1 MTEWGVFLVIVA
13 LITFIVT
20 VTTPIVKLNTTIT
33 KLNDSVNTL
42 NESFKRFDESNTESH
57 RRIWSKLEEHGEKL
71 GEHEGRIK
79 SLEDQ

>member
-13 LITFIVT
+13 LVTFIIT
-20 VTTPIVKLNTTIT
+20 VTTPIIKLNITIT

-42 NESFKRFDESNTESH
+42 NDSFKHFYKSNNESH
-57 RRIWSKLEEHGEKL
+57 HQMWNKIDEHGEKL

-79 SLEDQ
+79 ALEEK